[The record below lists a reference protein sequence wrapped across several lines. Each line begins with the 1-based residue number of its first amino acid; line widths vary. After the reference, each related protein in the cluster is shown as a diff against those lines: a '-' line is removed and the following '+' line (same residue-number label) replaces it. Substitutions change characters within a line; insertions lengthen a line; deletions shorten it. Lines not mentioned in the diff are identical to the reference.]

1 MTQQQKT
8 EDTNLAFVQSGFQK
22 TELLPKHDLR
32 AQVFQFTPHD
42 IGERKK
48 AFVRLCL
55 TDIVLG
61 GVQIIKPG
69 GGENTL
75 HSHEGQDGIYF
86 VLQGRVHFYREGDV
100 IIADLSKHQG
110 VVIPRG
116 FKYWLTAVG
125 DEEVHLLQIA
135 AFDRSRSNKHTN
147 YGPPAKKE
155 NTFGILV
162 LDGAVKDSAPGGS
175 QE

>member
-1 MTQQQKT
+1 MKQQGTLTQ
-8 EDTNLAFVQSGFQK
+8 DTDLAFVQSGFQK
-22 TELLPKHDLR
+22 TELLPKHQLVP
-32 AQVFQFTPHD
+32 QVFAFEPKD

-55 TDIVLG
+55 TDIVMG

-86 VLQGRVHFYREGDV
+86 CLQGLLHFYGENDV
-100 IIADLSKHQG
+100 LLAELSKHQG
-110 VVIPRG
+110 IVIPRG
-116 FKYWLTAVG
+116 YKYWLKAAG
-125 DEEVHLLQIA
+125 DEDAHMLQIA
-135 AFDRSRSNKHTN
+135 AFDRSRGNKHTS
-147 YGPPAKKE
+147 YGPPAKAE

-162 LDGAVKDSAPGGS
+162 LDGKMPDGELPK
-175 QE
+175 Q